1 MRQIAALLALTALA
15 GCTLEPHYVRPVSA
29 VPPHWP
35 QGDAYLRQSEAALP
49 SVSYR
54 DIFRDPRLQ
63 AIIGQ
68 ALANNQDLRQ
78 ALANIQSARALYR
91 VQRADIF
98 PAIGANAGVT
108 LRHNADNG
116 QTPGGTG
123 NGGTGNGGGAGSN
136 DGGHSTSYDVQAGTT
151 AWEIDLFGRLRS
163 QTHATFDEYLASEA
177 AARATRLTLVA
188 NIADAWLQLGA
199 DRSLLAIAEDT
210 EKSAQTSVDLT
221 RARLDGGVAPR
232 TDLRQAQTVLATA
245 QADRA
250 RQQTLVAQDINALR
264 LLVGGAVADTQL
276 PASIDDADGDLS
288 ELPAGLDSSILL
300 RRPDVVEAEYQLRA
314 ANARIGAARAAF
326 FPRLALTA
334 VAGFA
339 SSGLSSLFSGGAFAW
354 TVAPSATLPI
364 FDWGA
369 NAGNLAYSKAQ
380 READLAA
387 YQKAIQTAF
396 REVSDALARRGTIDS
411 EMQADQLNLTAAQ
424 DTLTLGTARYRQ
436 GIDPYLNTL
445 VAQRDFYSARQR
457 VVNIRLT
464 KARNLVDLYQTLGG
478 DQLVE
483 SLPPTDPAPHPN
495 SKEPSR

>member
-1 MRQIAALLALTALA
+1 MKRIAALLALTALT
-15 GCTLEPHYVRPVSA
+15 GCTLEPHYARPTAA

-35 QGDAYLRQSEAALP
+35 QGDAYLQQSEAALP

-63 AIIGQ
+63 AVIQQ

-91 VQRADIF
+91 IQRADIF
-98 PAIGANAGVT
+98 PAIGASGGVT
-108 LRHNADNG
+108 LRHSADNG
-116 QTPGGTG
+116 QSVGGSGTGGTSGGGTG
-123 NGGTGNGGGAGSN
+123 GNN
-136 DGGHSTSYDVQAGTT
+136 GGHSTTYDLQAGTT

-163 QTHATFDEYLASEA
+163 LTHSAFDQYLASAA
-177 AARATRLTLVA
+177 AARATRLTLVSDIA
-188 NIADAWLQLGA
+188 NAWLQLGA
-199 DRSLLAIAEDT
+199 DRSLLAVAEDT
-210 EKSAQTSVDLT
+210 EKSAQTSVGLT
-221 RARLDGGVAPR
+221 QARLDGGVAPR
-232 TDLRQAQTVLATA
+232 TDLRQAQTVLAQA

-264 LLVGGAVADTQL
+264 LLVGAPVGDAQL
-276 PASIDDADGDLS
+276 PASIDDAVGDLS
-288 ELPAGLDSSILL
+288 ELPAGLDSTILL

-334 VAGFA
+334 VAGLA
-339 SSGLSSLFSGGAFAW
+339 SGGLSSLFSGGAFTW

-369 NAGNLAYSKAQ
+369 NSGNLAYSKAQ
-380 READLAA
+380 REAYLAA

-396 REVSDALARRGTIDS
+396 REVSDALARRGTIDA
-411 EMQADQLNLTAAQ
+411 EVAADRLNLTAAQ

-436 GIDPYLNTL
+436 GIDPYLSTL
-445 VAQRDFYSARQR
+445 VAQRDFYSARR
-457 VVNIRLT
+457 TMVDIRLI
-464 KARNLVDLYQTLGG
+464 KAQNLVALYQSLGG
-478 DQLVE
+478 DELVDTM
-483 SLPPTDPAPHPN
+483 PPPAP
-495 SKEPSR
+495 RQ

>member
-1 MRQIAALLALTALA
+1 MKRIAALLALTALT
-15 GCTLEPHYVRPVSA
+15 GCTLEPHYARPA
-29 VPPHWP
+29 PAIPPHFP
-35 QGDAYLRQSEAALP
+35 LGDAYLRQSEATLP

-63 AIIGQ
+63 AVIAQ
-68 ALANNQDLRQ
+68 ALANNQDLAQ

-98 PAIGANAGVT
+98 PPMDASGGVT
-108 LRHNADNG
+108 LRHNPDNG
-116 QTPGGTG
+116 TPAGSQG
-123 NGGTGNGGGAGSN
+123 NSGAGGGASGGSN
-136 DGGHSTSYDVQAGTT
+136 NGGHTTSYDIQAGTT

-163 QTHATFDEYLASEA
+163 LSHSAFDQYLASEA

-188 NIADAWLQLGA
+188 DIANAWLKLGA

-210 EKSAQTSVDLT
+210 EKSAQVSVDLT
-221 RARLDGGVAPR
+221 QARLNGGVAPR

-250 RQQTLVAQDINALR
+250 RQQTLVAQDINALQ
-264 LLVGGAVADTQL
+264 LLIGAPPAEASL
-276 PASIDDADGDLS
+276 PSSIEDADGSLA

-326 FPRLALTA
+326 FPRVALTA
-334 VAGFA
+334 VAGLA
-339 SSGLSSLFSGGAFAW
+339 SGGLSSLFTGGAFNW

-380 READLAA
+380 RDADLAA

-396 REVSDALARRGTIDS
+396 RETADALARRGTIDA
-411 EMQADQLNLTAAQ
+411 EVAADQLNLTAAQ
-424 DTLTLGTARYRQ
+424 DTFTLDTARYKQ

-445 VAQRDFYSARQR
+445 VSQRTFYAARQTM
-457 VVNIRLT
+457 VAIRLT
-464 KARNLVDLYQTLGG
+464 KAQNLVSLYQVLGG

-483 SLPPTDPAPHPN
+483 SLPPTYPAPDPN
-495 SKEPSR
+495 HR

>member
-1 MRQIAALLALTALA
+1 MKRIAALLALTALT
-15 GCTLEPHYVRPVSA
+15 GCTLEPHYARPA
-29 VPPHWP
+29 PAIPPHFP
-35 QGDAYLRQSEAALP
+35 QGDAYLRQSEATLP
-49 SVSYR
+49 SVSYC

-63 AIIGQ
+63 AVIAQ
-68 ALANNQDLRQ
+68 ALANNQDLAQ

-98 PAIGANAGVT
+98 PPIDASGGVT
-108 LRHNADNG
+108 LRHNPDNG
-116 QTPGGTG
+116 TPSGGQG
-123 NGGTGNGGGAGSN
+123 NGGAGGGASGGSN
-136 DGGHSTSYDVQAGTT
+136 NGGHTTSYDIQAGTS

-163 QTHATFDEYLASEA
+163 LSHSAFDQYLASEA

-188 NIADAWLQLGA
+188 DIANAWLKLGA

-210 EKSAQTSVDLT
+210 EKSAQVSVDLT
-221 RARLDGGVAPR
+221 QARLNGGVAPR

-250 RQQTLVAQDINALR
+250 RQQTLVAQDINALQ
-264 LLVGGAVADTQL
+264 LLIGAPPAEASL
-276 PASIDDADGDLS
+276 PSSIEDADGSLA

-326 FPRLALTA
+326 FPRVALTA
-334 VAGFA
+334 VAGLA
-339 SSGLSSLFSGGAFAW
+339 SGGLSSLFTGGAFNW

-380 READLAA
+380 RDADLAA

-396 REVSDALARRGTIDS
+396 RETADALARRGTIDA
-411 EMQADQLNLTAAQ
+411 EVAADQLNLTAAQ
-424 DTLTLGTARYRQ
+424 DTFTLDTARYKQ

-445 VAQRDFYSARQR
+445 VSQRTFYAARQTM
-457 VVNIRLT
+457 VAIRLT
-464 KARNLVDLYQTLGG
+464 KAQNLVSLYQVLGG

-483 SLPPTDPAPHPN
+483 SLPPT
-495 SKEPSR
+495 

>member
-1 MRQIAALLALTALA
+1 MRRIGALLALTALS
-15 GCTLEPHYVRPVSA
+15 GCTLEPHYTRPTPA
-29 VPPHWP
+29 APQRWP
-35 QGDAYLRQSEAALP
+35 QGDAYLRQSEASLP

-63 AIIGQ
+63 AIIVQ

-78 ALANIQSARALYR
+78 ALANIGSARALYR

-98 PAIGANAGVT
+98 PAIDASGGAT
-108 LRHNADNG
+108 MRHNADSG
-116 QTPGGTG
+116 QGVGGTG
-123 NGGTGNGGGAGSN
+123 GSGAASNNGGNGG
-136 DGGHSTSYDVQAGTT
+136 HTTSYNLQAGTT

-163 QTHATFDEYLASEA
+163 LSHSAFDQYLASDA

-188 NIADAWLQLGA
+188 DIADAWLKLGA
-199 DRSLLAIAEDT
+199 DRSLLLIAEDT

-221 RARLDGGVAPR
+221 QARLNGGVAPR

-250 RQQTLVAQDINALR
+250 RQQTLVAQDINALQ
-264 LLVGGAVADTQL
+264 LLVGAPVTDAQL
-276 PASIDDADGDLS
+276 PATIEDADANLA
-288 ELPAGLDSSILL
+288 ELPAGVDSSVLL

-326 FPRLALTA
+326 FPRISLTA
-334 VAGFA
+334 VAGLA
-339 SSGLSSLFSGGAFAW
+339 SGGLSSLFSSGAFTW

-369 NAGNLAYSKAQ
+369 NAGNLAYAKAQ
-380 READLAA
+380 REGLLAA
-387 YQKAIQTAF
+387 YQKSIQTAF
-396 REVSDALARRGTIDS
+396 REVSDALARRGTIDA
-411 EMQADQLNLTAAQ
+411 EVAADQLNLTAAQ

-436 GIDPYLNTL
+436 GIDPYLSTL
-445 VAQRDFYSARQR
+445 VAQRDYYAARQR
-457 VVNIRLT
+457 IANIRLT
-464 KARNLVDLYQTLGG
+464 KAQNLVALYQTLGG

-483 SLPPTDPAPHPN
+483 TLPAPPA
-495 SKEPSR
+495 PRQ